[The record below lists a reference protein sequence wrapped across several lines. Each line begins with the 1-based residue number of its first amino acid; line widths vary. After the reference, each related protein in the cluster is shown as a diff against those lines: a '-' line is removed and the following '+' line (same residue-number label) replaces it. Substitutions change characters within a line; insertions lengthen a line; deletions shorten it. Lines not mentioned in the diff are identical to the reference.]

1 MWIYLSIFWV
11 AVYYM
16 PSVNK
21 KRTLNKQETL
31 ETIEEK
37 KYTMQIVLKP
47 TFASAFQALN
57 LINSRGINGYDI
69 FPTMNNK
76 GMKYQIVYH
85 KKVTKSEA
93 EELFEK
99 IKDFGEFTLKL
110 VWLYTYIKYRG
121 WLDA

>member
-1 MWIYLSIFWV
+1 
-11 AVYYM
+11 M
-16 PSVNK
+16 PSINK
-21 KRTLNKQETL
+21 KNTNIEKIEKSDTVI
-31 ETIEEK
+31 TEEK
-37 KYTMQIVLKP
+37 EYTMQIVLKP
-47 TFASAFQALN
+47 TFASAFQTLN
-57 LINSRGINGYDI
+57 LINSRGITGYDI

-110 VWLYTYIKYRG
+110 V
-121 WLDA
+121 

>member
-1 MWIYLSIFWV
+1 
-11 AVYYM
+11 M

-21 KRTLNKQETL
+21 KNYNDTEKKETIKDIDKKKN
-31 ETIEEK
+31 ETIETTEI

-57 LINSRGINGYDI
+57 IINSRGISGYDI

-76 GMKYQIVYH
+76 GMKYQIVYY
-85 KKVTKSEA
+85 KKVTKKEA
-93 EELFEK
+93 KELFDK

-110 VWLYTYIKYRG
+110 I
-121 WLDA
+121 

>member
-1 MWIYLSIFWV
+1 
-11 AVYYM
+11 M

-21 KRTLNKQETL
+21 KNHNDTEKKETIKDIDKKKN
-31 ETIEEK
+31 ETIETTEI

>member
-1 MWIYLSIFWV
+1 
-11 AVYYM
+11 M

-21 KRTLNKQETL
+21 KRTLNKQEML

-121 WLDA
+121 WLDV